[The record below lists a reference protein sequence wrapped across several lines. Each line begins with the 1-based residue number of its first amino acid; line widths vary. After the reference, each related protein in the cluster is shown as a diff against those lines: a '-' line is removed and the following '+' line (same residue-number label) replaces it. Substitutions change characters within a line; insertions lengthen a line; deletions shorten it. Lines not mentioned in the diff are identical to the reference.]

1 MLKSIN
7 ESFSKIY
14 ESADVRHY
22 SDMLYEMIED
32 EYVDPKDIAKDLIYW
47 CSEDDIEHYMRVNDL
62 ILDEDGDIDESLDLV
77 AKEGTIANMLAQ
89 HMDELAQYDSANQL
103 RDKAIDLIKSSE
115 ISDKTK
121 QKFVNILNSKKSKAA
136 LLSTLGTFMTGDK
149 VIKPGRK

>member
-7 ESFSKIY
+7 ESFDKICK
-14 ESADVRHY
+14 ESVNVRHY
-22 SDMLYEMIED
+22 SDMLFDMIE
-32 EYVDPKDIAKDLIYW
+32 EGMVDAENLAKDLIYW

-62 ILDEDGDIDESLDLV
+62 LIEDDIDESVDLV
-77 AKEGTIANMLAQ
+77 SKDGTIANTLAQ
-89 HMDELAQYDSANQL
+89 HMNELAQYDDVNQL
-103 RDKAIDLIKSSE
+103 RNKAIEIIKSSE

-121 QKFVNILNSKKSKAA
+121 QKFVNILFSKKSKSA

>member
-62 ILDEDGDIDESLDLV
+62 ILDEDSDIDESLDLV

-89 HMDELAQYDSANQL
+89 HMDELARYDSADQL